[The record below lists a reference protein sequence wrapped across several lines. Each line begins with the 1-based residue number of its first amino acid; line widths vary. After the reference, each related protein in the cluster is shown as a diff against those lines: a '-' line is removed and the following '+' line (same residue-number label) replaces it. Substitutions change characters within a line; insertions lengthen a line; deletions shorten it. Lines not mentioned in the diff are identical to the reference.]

1 MASAKTADYIVIGA
15 GSAGCVLANRL
26 SADPG
31 RSVLLL
37 EAGGA
42 DDHLLLKMPLAFL
55 KAMFQP
61 RWVWNYRSEPEP
73 NLNGRTVW
81 LPRGRVLGGSSSING
96 MFYMRGH
103 SSDFDGWQAMGCEGW
118 GFRDVLPYFK
128 RMEKSWRGADEFHG
142 DSGPLSVVPIETSRL
157 LHDPLMQSAA
167 AAGFGIS
174 EDLHGALEE
183 GFARGEVTIDSK
195 GRRASASRAYLNP
208 VLRRT
213 NLNVQT
219 EALTHRILIERG
231 RAVGVEY
238 ESHGQLQRAL
248 AGREVIVCGGTYNS
262 PQLLMLSGIGP
273 ADHLREYGI
282 DPVVDLPGVGENLS
296 EHTRA
301 PVEFAA
307 REPVTF
313 LRELRL
319 DRVALSAARW
329 ALFGTGAFA
338 TQINSCNVVV
348 RTSPELRR
356 PDIQL
361 MCNPVRMDAR
371 IWFPGIGPRQEHRIT
386 SDVVLL
392 HPRSRG
398 RVRLRSADPHDPPR
412 IQLNVLADPE
422 DVATLIRGIG
432 VARSIYRTPPQA
444 KLTGREIRPGAELD
458 TPSQLERYIRESAA
472 VTQHPVGT
480 CAMGV
485 GPEAVVDPQLRVRGV
500 EGLRVADASIMP
512 TVPGGNTN
520 AACIMVGEKASDLI
534 IKS

>member
-118 GFRDVLPYFK
+118 SFRDVLPYFK

-273 ADHLREYGI
+273 AVIGAGPAPARLHLLE
-282 DPVVDLPGVGENLS
+282 VGQ
-296 EHTRA
+296 H
-301 PVEFAA
+301 V
-307 REPVTF
+307 
-313 LRELRL
+313 
-319 DRVALSAARW
+319 RVAPAV
-329 ALFGTGAFA
+329 A
-338 TQINSCNVVV
+338 TH
-348 RTSPELRR
+348 L
-356 PDIQL
+356 
-361 MCNPVRMDAR
+361 A
-371 IWFPGIGPRQEHRIT
+371 PGIEIQAVPAHEEQAVDRRRAAQQASPRDRH
-386 SDVVLL
+386 
-392 HPRSRG
+392 
-398 RVRLRSADPHDPPR
+398 
-412 IQLNVLADPE
+412 
-422 DVATLIRGIG
+422 
-432 VARSIYRTPPQA
+432 TP
-444 KLTGREIRPGAELD
+444 
-458 TPSQLERYIRESAA
+458 A
-472 VTQHPVGT
+472 V
-480 CAMGV
+480 
-485 GPEAVVDPQLRVRGV
+485 
-500 EGLRVADASIMP
+500 
-512 TVPGGNTN
+512 
-520 AACIMVGEKASDLI
+520 
-534 IKS
+534 